1 MAVLRS
7 LTSTATKRSVRATLL
22 KELQPKLFGT
32 AATQELFESIK
43 EIYKDT
49 GDVPTFRILKRDT
62 GLSDEAKALIRGPA
76 DSATDVLASAEV
88 APALSRLRQQLYCR
102 IVADTAE
109 AATGLVS
116 GKKAPKLDTVLE
128 LFSSSLSQMSNLSG
142 NDDDFVHGGVGNES
156 GMADL
161 ALKQLKNRA
170 PNEYIKTGWETYD
183 ALNFG
188 FRRGSLVIM
197 AANYGG
203 GKSSAALTLKR
214 NMHYGKHAVLTGSLE
229 VGKDEL
235 MDRLLACICPIPSPS
250 ERERGITGV
259 TYDKIVSGSLSKKE
273 RLMALR
279 MFDKFDADVEARYTF
294 YTPTRELTIDD
305 FFMSLPAHKYDV
317 VIIDYIGLL
326 KKLVNKNMLE
336 HQAFGEI
343 ARVSKL
349 YAERTGCVVIM
360 LAQLDAESR
369 KVKYS
374 QGIGQ
379 NADVLLK
386 WVCDQ
391 DSKDIGCVEVEI
403 EKCRGGK
410 TGSFFLSTDF
420 AYMQMN
426 DVTQTEMAAE
436 ASTKKKS
443 MTGDGDGKRFGGKG
457 GKGGGNDPQ
466 AEAEARKKLKKSML
480 LNSTDIDV

>member
-1 MAVLRS
+1 MAVLRT
-7 LTSTATKRSVRATLL
+7 LTASGVKRSVRATLL
-22 KELQPKLFGT
+22 KELQEKLFGT
-32 AATQELFESIK
+32 EATAELFTAI
-43 EIYKDT
+43 KDT
-49 GDVPTFRILKRDT
+49 LNETGEVPSFRLLKRDSS
-62 GLSDEAKALIRGPA
+62 LSDEAKALLRSPT
-76 DSATDVLASAEV
+76 DSATDSLAPSEV

-102 IVADTAE
+102 ITADTAE
-109 AATGLVS
+109 AAIGLVAS
-116 GKKAPKLDTVLE
+116 KKPPKLDTVVD
-128 LFSSSLSQMSNLSG
+128 LFTQSLSQMSNLVG
-142 NDDDFVHGGVGNES
+142 NDDDFVHGGAANES
-156 GMADL
+156 GMAEL
-161 ALKQLKNRA
+161 AYQQVKQRK
-170 PNEYIKTGWETYD
+170 PNEYIKTGWPTYD
-183 ALNFG
+183 KLNFG

-214 NMHYGKHAVLTGSLE
+214 NMHYDRHAVCTGSLE

-235 MDRLLACICPIPSPS
+235 MDRLLTCICPIPSED
-250 ERERGITGV
+250 ERQRGHTGI
-259 TYDKIVSGSLSKKE
+259 TYDKLVSGQLSKAEKKMV
-273 RLMALR
+273 LKL
-279 MFDKFDADVEARYTF
+279 FDRFDADIDARYTF
-294 YTPTRELTIDD
+294 YTPTRELTIDE

-386 WVCDQ
+386 WVCDA
-391 DSKDIGCVEVEI
+391 DSKEVGCVEVEI

-410 TGSFFLSTDF
+410 TGTFYLSTDF

-426 DVTQTEMAAE
+426 DVTESTMASE
-436 ASTKKKS
+436 AVRRKS
-443 MTGDGDGKRFGGKG
+443 
-457 GKGGGNDPQ
+457 GGGD
-466 AEAEARKKLKKSML
+466 KKTEKYTNALVGQDAL
-480 LNSTDIDV
+480 A